1 MNKQLKLGALV
12 IIGSFLGAL
21 LLVGC
26 SGTPENME
34 KESSA
39 TKSSTA
45 KSSKDNGMV
54 IKEERIDNGDWKER
68 SELSTDQRFAKT
80 LEAHNQV
87 RAKHNLPPL
96 KWSDKLA
103 EYSQQWANKLAS
115 GTACQMY
122 HRSGTPPYGEN
133 LFRSSA
139 VIWSDG
145 KREVSQVTIS
155 DVVKAWA
162 NEEKWYNYNNNS
174 CQPGKQCGH
183 YTQVVWKDTKEV
195 GCAMKVCADKSQS
208 WVCSYNPAGNYVG
221 YRPY

>member
-68 SELSTDQRFAKT
+68 SELSTYQRFAKA

>member
-1 MNKQLKLGALV
+1 
-12 IIGSFLGAL
+12 
-21 LLVGC
+21 LVGC